1 MQTKSLL
8 ALCQRQERFLKK
20 KRQMMSWSA
29 FRWLDLVP
37 KLISGRKY
45 WIKENFQFSRPNRKG
60 RTPFDNSLTDQLAG
74 HGEAI
79 EGRRGGIQPT
89 ELGGDIIAA
98 IRAKFPQHQYEK
110 TTRLLL

>member
-1 MQTKSLL
+1 
-8 ALCQRQERFLKK
+8 
-20 KRQMMSWSA
+20 
-29 FRWLDLVP
+29 
-37 KLISGRKY
+37 
-45 WIKENFQFSRPNRKG
+45 
-60 RTPFDNSLTDQLAG
+60 LTDQLAG

-110 TTRLLL
+110 TTRLLLLRRTLPMEQMIRTQEVNAVCSLFNFLYIQH